1 MQFWHWHS
9 GAVPLEYERDRDV
22 SALLLVMLT
31 LITWLECVIL
41 GFPTESY
48 YLSYCCQY
56 PGWWKILRHHANPL
70 SPQTFSH

>member
-1 MQFWHWHS
+1 MQFWHCHS

-31 LITWLECVIL
+31 LITWLECVML

-48 YLSYCCQY
+48 YLSCCCQ
-56 PGWWKILRHHANPL
+56 
-70 SPQTFSH
+70 